1 MVFEII
7 ILALTLGMIKGGNIG
22 KLEKL
27 HIRGW
32 YLLVISFTIEIV
44 SLFLISK
51 TNYNIS
57 KILENNFFYIHIF
70 IYSLLIIALFIN
82 RKENGLKL
90 SLLGSVLNFLPILM
104 NNGKMPVS
112 VKSLED
118 AGLYNQI
125 TLLYD
130 ERIITHILMTE
141 NTKLSFLGDIIAIP
155 RPYLFPKII
164 SFGDILIS
172 LGLFIL
178 IYSYMTKKEHKNTY
192 INIFK
197 L

>member
-32 YLLVISFTIEIV
+32 YLFVISFTIEII

-70 IYSLLIIALFIN
+70 IYSLLILGLFIN
-82 RKENGLKL
+82 RRECGLKL
-90 SLLGSVLNFLPILM
+90 SLFGSVLNFLPILM
-104 NNGKMPVS
+104 NSGKMPVS
-112 VKSLED
+112 VKSLEN

-130 ERIITHILMTE
+130 ERIMTHTLMTE
-141 NTKLSFLGDIIAIP
+141 NTKFGFLGDIIAIP
-155 RPYLFPKII
+155 RPYPFPKII
-164 SFGDILIS
+164 SLGDILIS

-178 IYSYMTKKEHKNTY
+178 IYSYMTKGKS
-192 INIFK
+192 
-197 L
+197 